1 MLRRYERVT
10 QYRLSKV
17 THTGNMIWR
26 RAREREAIIG
36 IGGSVSCSPATP
48 PGMRV
53 RTGRFEK
60 LRSSETREAKAVEV
74 FDGEHWIQAGL
85 AIVPAAT
92 CAAST
97 QRGPL
102 MGSTQ
107 CPETAVNSLPG
118 APVLELNGPK
128 SVAYP

>member
-1 MLRRYERVT
+1 M
-10 QYRLSKV
+10 
-17 THTGNMIWR
+17 
-26 RAREREAIIG
+26 
-36 IGGSVSCSPATP
+36 SCSPATP

-60 LRSSETREAKAVEV
+60 LRSSETREAKDVEV
-74 FDGEHWIQAGL
+74 FDGEHRIQAGL

-92 CAAST
+92 SAAST
-97 QRGPL
+97 ERSPL

-107 CPETAVNSLPG
+107 SPETAVNSLPG

>member
-1 MLRRYERVT
+1 M
-10 QYRLSKV
+10 
-17 THTGNMIWR
+17 
-26 RAREREAIIG
+26 
-36 IGGSVSCSPATP
+36 SCSPATP

-60 LRSSETREAKAVEV
+60 LRSSETREAKAVNV
-74 FDGEHWIQAGL
+74 FDGEHRIQTGL

-97 QRGPL
+97 ERGSL

-107 CPETAVNSLPG
+107 SPETAVNSLPG